1 MTHSVRIV
9 SSRGFHAYMDS
20 ETALASQESF
30 SQADN
35 PSLQKHFLSSVL
47 EDYKQGI
54 KVYFFT

>member
-1 MTHSVRIV
+1 
-9 SSRGFHAYMDS
+9 MDS